1 MEHWNPS
8 ATTPRAGIGPAAAP
22 LQPSPPSAL
31 GPATEPA
38 PLTAP
43 GTALVPMRHDGWTPA
58 RQATFLRVLA
68 ATGNVSA
75 AAREAGMTR
84 QSAYKLRARLAGEP
98 FDHAWQAAFATGYD
112 RLAEAAMERALNG
125 TEVPHYH
132 KGELVGTHRRFD
144 ERLTLG
150 LLHLRAGAP
159 AHRPRLPTP
168 ALGYV
173 GDLTAMID
181 RVAEGPETWAEE
193 QRAIAAREE
202 AEALA
207 RADEFDEDEWDEW
220 EGDDWD
226 DDDWEEDDG
235 DELGATKPYR
245 LTPEELEAAIIA
257 HKRRI
262 GVLPWEDEADG
273 EEE

>member
-1 MEHWNPS
+1 M
-8 ATTPRAGIGPAAAP
+8 
-22 LQPSPPSAL
+22 
-31 GPATEPA
+31 
-38 PLTAP
+38 
-43 GTALVPMRHDGWTPA
+43 D
-58 RQATFLRVLA
+58 
-68 ATGNVSA
+68 
-75 AAREAGMTR
+75 
-84 QSAYKLRARLAGEP
+84 
-98 FDHAWQAAFATGYD
+98 
-112 RLAEAAMERALNG
+112 RALNG

-159 AHRPRLPTP
+159 AHRRDLPRP
-168 ALGYV
+168 ALRCV

-193 QRAIAAREE
+193 LRAIAAREE

-207 RADEFDEDEWDEW
+207 RAQELDEDHEEEW
-220 EGDDWD
+220 EEDDWD
-226 DDDWEEDDG
+226 GDDWEEAA
-235 DELGATKPYR
+235 ATQPYA
-245 LTPEELEAAIIA
+245 LSPEELEAAIIA